1 MLRPGLQTQRRTL
14 RSRSGNALPK
24 ILVAVDRQTYAVRIS
39 SLRPGCFGGHP
50 ANDSLHLGQIRQ

>member
-39 SLRPGCFGGHP
+39 SLRPGCHP